1 MGANVFKFNHTG
13 TALVAFSG
21 TVPAGQH
28 YRLVSVSCNFNAAPA
43 TSEDFTITLDANA
56 GAIYDL
62 LLYTLDPSA
71 GSTTDILWQP
81 DEEIIL
87 EGGDQIDI
95 AFANT
100 DARNYG
106 AQITFKAV

>member
-1 MGANVFKFNHTG
+1 MSSVYKVNHTG
-13 TALVAFSG
+13 TANLAFAG
-21 TVPAGQH
+21 TVRPGQH
-28 YRLVSVSCNFNAAPA
+28 YRLVSVSCNFSAAPT
-43 TSEDFTITLDANA
+43 TSENFTIELDAAA

-71 GSTTDILWQP
+71 GATTDILWQP

-87 EGGDQIDI
+87 GPGDAVDVT
-95 AFANT
+95 FANS
-100 DARNYG
+100 DSRNYG

>member
-1 MGANVFKFNHTG
+1 MSSIFKITATG
-13 TALVAFSG
+13 TAALGFSG

-28 YRLVSVSCNFNAAPA
+28 YRLISVTCGFNNAPT
-43 TSEDFTITLDANA
+43 TSENFTITLDHRLGTA
-56 GAIYDL
+56 YDL

-81 DEEIIL
+81 DIDLILAPGDEI
-87 EGGDQIDI
+87 DV

-100 DARNYG
+100 DAANYG
-106 AQITFKAV
+106 AEITFKAV

>member
-1 MGANVFKFNHTG
+1 MSCIYKINETG
-13 TALVAFSG
+13 TAALGFAG

-28 YRLVSVSCNFNAAPA
+28 YRLVSVTCNFNNAPT
-43 TSEDFTITLDANA
+43 TSEDFTIEWDANA

-71 GSTTDILWQP
+71 GSTSDILWQP

-87 EGGDQIDI
+87 EGGDAIDVT
-95 AFANT
+95 FANT